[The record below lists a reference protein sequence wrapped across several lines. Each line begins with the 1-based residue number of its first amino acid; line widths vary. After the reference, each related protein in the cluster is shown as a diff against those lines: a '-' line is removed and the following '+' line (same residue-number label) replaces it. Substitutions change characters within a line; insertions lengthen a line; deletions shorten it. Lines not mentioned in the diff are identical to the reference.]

1 MTTRPKKSKPLRGAI
16 KPRLHSPFLK
26 GKTRGGEVAELAER
40 IGQPLLDWQKLI
52 INDMCAVDKEDMFIR
67 KSSLLLIA
75 RQSGKSHLARMR
87 CLAGLFMFGEKDI
100 LIMSSNR
107 SMAMKSFNIMADI
120 IERNDFLR
128 AQLKDGD
135 IKKGIRRTNGDERI
149 ILASGAQL
157 EVAAATSDGARG
169 RTCDFL
175 WIDELREVSEPAM
188 DAAKSVTLARKNSQR
203 LFSSNAG
210 DAFSKVLNDLHDA
223 CLNKPPKSLGF
234 YEYSA
239 PDFCDI
245 WDRNAWAMA
254 NPSLGY
260 LITEEAL
267 EEAIGSSTMEAART
281 EQLCQWISSL
291 SCPFSTEVLENS
303 SDSTLEMS
311 VGAYTVFGF
320 DVSPSR
326 RNGSLVAGQLL
337 PDGRIGIGIMET
349 YSSQVAIDELK
360 MAASIKSWV
369 DLYKP
374 RLVCYDK
381 YTTQT
386 IADRLANSGVMV
398 EDVSGQQFYKAC
410 GDLLEGLTNLR
421 VVHNGS
427 NELIE
432 QFTNT
437 AAKINDSSW
446 RLIRRK
452 SAGDIS
458 APIGLAM
465 VVSKLMLPVPKPQIY
480 T

>member
-1 MTTRPKKSKPLRGAI
+1 MTTKPKKSKPLRGAI

-52 INDMCAVDKEDMFIR
+52 INDMCAVDKDDMFIR

-87 CLAGLFMFGEKDI
+87 CLAGLFVFGEKDI

-254 NPSLGY
+254 NPSLGW

-291 SCPFSTEVLENS
+291 TCPFSTEVLENS
-303 SDSTLEMS
+303 SDSTLEMT

-374 RLVCYDK
+374 RLVCFDK
-381 YTTQT
+381 YATQT

-427 NELIE
+427 KELIE

-437 AAKINDSSW
+437 AAKTNDSAW
-446 RLIRRK
+446 RIIKRK

-465 VVSKLMLPVPKPQIY
+465 VVSKLMLPQPKPQIY
-480 T
+480 G

>member
-1 MTTRPKKSKPLRGAI
+1 MTTKTRKPKKLVGDL
-16 KPRLHSPFLK
+16 KPRLHSPWLK
-26 GKTRGGEVAELAER
+26 GKTKGDQVAELAER
-40 IGQPLLDWQKLI
+40 IGQPLLGWQRLI
-52 INDMCAVDKEDMFIR
+52 LDDLCSVDKEDQFIR
-67 KSSLLLIA
+67 KTSLLLIA

-87 CLAGLFMFGEKDI
+87 ALAGLFMFGEKDI

-107 SMAMKSFNIMADI
+107 AMAMKSFNIMADI

-128 AQLKDGD
+128 VQLKDGD

-175 WIDELREVSEPAM
+175 WIDELREVSEAAM

-203 LFSSNAG
+203 LFTSNAG
-210 DAFSKVLNDLHDA
+210 DHFSKVLNDLHEA

-245 WDRNAWAMA
+245 WDRKAWAMA

-260 LITEEAL
+260 LIS
-267 EEAIGSSTMEAART
+267 EEAIEETIASSTMEAART
-281 EQLCQWISSL
+281 ETLCQWISSL

-303 SDSTLEMS
+303 SDSTLEMT

-337 PDGRIGIGIMET
+337 SDGRIGIGIMET

-374 RLVCYDK
+374 RLVCFDK
-381 YTTQT
+381 YATQT

-427 NELIE
+427 KELIE

-437 AAKINDSSW
+437 AAKTNDSAW
-446 RLIRRK
+446 RIIKRK

-465 VVSKLMLPVPKPQIY
+465 VVSKLMLPQPKPQIY
-480 T
+480 G

>member
-1 MTTRPKKSKPLRGAI
+1 MTDKPKRSKPLRGAI

-26 GKTRGGEVAELAER
+26 GKTKGDQVAALAEQ
-40 IGQPLLDWQKLI
+40 IGQPLLEWQKLI
-52 INDMCAVDKEDMFIR
+52 INDICSVDKEDLFIR

-87 CLAGLFMFGEKDI
+87 ALAGLFCFGEKDI

-128 AQLKDGD
+128 VQLKDGD

-203 LFSSNAG
+203 LFTSNAG
-210 DAFSKVLNDLHDA
+210 DHFSKVLNDLHDA

-245 WDRNAWAMA
+245 WDRKAWAMA

-260 LITEEAL
+260 LITEAAI
-267 EEAIGSSTMEAART
+267 EETIGSSTMEAART

-303 SDSTLEMS
+303 MDSTLEMS

-326 RNGSLVAGQLL
+326 RNGSLTAGQLL
-337 PDGRIGIGIMET
+337 PDGRIGIGILET
-349 YSSQVAIDELK
+349 YSSDTAIDELK

-369 DLYKP
+369 DLYRP
-374 RLVCYDK
+374 RLVLFDK
-381 YTTQT
+381 FATQT
-386 IADRLANSGVMV
+386 IADRLSQAGVMV
-398 EDVSGQQFYKAC
+398 ESVSGQQFYQAC
-410 GDLLEGLTNLR
+410 GDLLEGMTNRR
-421 VVHNGS
+421 VVWNGME
-427 NELIE
+427 ELLQ
-432 QFTNT
+432 QFQNT
-437 AAKINDSSW
+437 AAKTSDSMW
-446 RLIRRK
+446 RIIRRK

-465 VVSKLMLPVPKPQIY
+465 CVSKLMIPAPKPQIY
-480 T
+480 S

>member
-1 MTTRPKKSKPLRGAI
+1 MTVKPKKSKALRGAI

-26 GKTRGGEVAELAER
+26 GKTKGDQVAELAER

-52 INDMCAVDKEDMFIR
+52 INDMCAVDKDDMFIR
-67 KSSLLLIA
+67 KSNLLLIA

-87 CLAGLFMFGEKDI
+87 CLAGLFLFGEKDI

-149 ILASGAQL
+149 ILANGAQL

-169 RTCDFL
+169 RSCDYL
-175 WIDELREVSEPAM
+175 WIDELREVSEAAM

-203 LFSSNAG
+203 LFTSNAG

-291 SCPFSTEVLENS
+291 TCPFSTEVLENS

-437 AAKINDSSW
+437 AAKTNDSSW

-465 VVSKLMLPVPKPQIY
+465 VVSKLMIPQPKPAIY
-480 T
+480 S

>member
-1 MTTRPKKSKPLRGAI
+1 MTDKPKRSKPLRGAI

-26 GKTRGGEVAELAER
+26 GKTRGDQVAALAEQ

-52 INDMCAVDKEDMFIR
+52 INDMCAVDKENLFIR

-87 CLAGLFMFGEKDI
+87 ALAGLFCFGEKDI

-107 SMAMKSFNIMADI
+107 AMAMKSFNIMADI

-128 AQLKDGD
+128 VQLKDGD

-157 EVAAATSDGARG
+157 EVAAATSDGSRG

-175 WIDELREVSEPAM
+175 WIDELREVSEAAM

-203 LFSSNAG
+203 LFTSNAG
-210 DAFSKVLNDLHDA
+210 DAFSKVLNDLHEA

-245 WDRNAWAMA
+245 WDRSAWAMA
-254 NPSLGY
+254 NPSLGH
-260 LITEEAL
+260 LITESAI
-267 EEAIGSSTMEAART
+267 EETIGSSTMEAART

-303 SDSTLEMS
+303 IDSTLEMS

-326 RNGSLVAGQLL
+326 RNGSLVAGSLL
-337 PDGRIGIGIMET
+337 PDGRIGIGILET
-349 YSSQVAIDELK
+349 YSSDTAIDELK

-369 DLYKP
+369 DLYRP
-374 RLVCYDK
+374 RLVCFDK
-381 YTTQT
+381 FATQT
-386 IADRLANSGVMV
+386 IADRLSQSGVMV
-398 EDVSGQQFYKAC
+398 ESVSGQQFYQAC
-410 GDLLEGLTNLR
+410 GDLLEGMTNGR
-421 VVHNGS
+421 VIWNGME
-427 NELIE
+427 ELLQ
-432 QFTNT
+432 QFQNT
-437 AAKINDSSW
+437 AAKTNDSMW
-446 RLIRRK
+446 RIIRRK

-465 VVSKLMLPVPKPQIY
+465 CVSKLMIPAPKPQIY
-480 T
+480 S

>member
-1 MTTRPKKSKPLRGAI
+1 MAEQTKRKKTLRGAV

-26 GKTRGGEVAELAER
+26 GKTRGSEVAELAER
-40 IGQPLLDWQKLI
+40 IGQPLLEWQRLI
-52 INDMCAVDKEDMFIR
+52 IDDMCSVDSKGMYIR

-87 CLAGLFMFGEKDI
+87 CLAGLFVFGEKDI

-149 ILASGAQL
+149 ILANGAQL

-188 DAAKSVTLARKNSQR
+188 DAAKSVTLARMNSQR
-203 LFSSNAG
+203 LFTSNAG

-260 LITEEAL
+260 LISEEAI
-267 EEAIGSSTMEAART
+267 EETIGSSTMEAART

-291 SCPFSTEVLENS
+291 TCPFSTEVLENS

-326 RNGSLVAGQLL
+326 RNASLVAGQLL
-337 PDGRIGIGIMET
+337 PDGRIGIGILET

-369 DLYKP
+369 DLYRP

-381 YTTQT
+381 YATQT
-386 IADRLANSGVMV
+386 IADRLAQSGVMV

-410 GDLLEGLTNLR
+410 GDLLEGMTNLR
-421 VVHNGS
+421 VVHNGQAD
-427 NELIE
+427 LIE

-437 AAKINDSSW
+437 AAKTNDSAW
-446 RLIRRK
+446 RIVKRK

-465 VVSKLMLPVPKPQIY
+465 VVSKLMLPAPKPQIY
-480 T
+480 S

>member
-1 MTTRPKKSKPLRGAI
+1 MTTKTKRSKKLVGNL

-26 GKTRGGEVAELAER
+26 GQSRGDEVAALADK
-40 IGQPLLDWQKLI
+40 IGQPLLAWQKLI
-52 INDMCAVDKEDMFIR
+52 LDDMCAIDKDAMFIR
-67 KSSLLLIA
+67 KTSLLLIA

-87 CLAGLFMFGEKDI
+87 CLAGLFCFGEKDI

-107 SMAMKSFNIMADI
+107 AMAMKSFNIMADI

-128 AQLKDGD
+128 VQLKDGD

-169 RTCDFL
+169 RSSDFL
-175 WIDELREVSEPAM
+175 WIDELREVSEAAM
-188 DAAKSVTLARKNSQR
+188 DAAKSVTLARINSQR
-203 LFSSNAG
+203 LFTSNAG
-210 DAFSKVLNDLHDA
+210 DAFSKVLNDLHDS
-223 CLNKPPKSLGF
+223 CKHYPPKSLGY

-239 PDFCDI
+239 PEFCDI
-245 WDRNAWAMA
+245 WDRKAWAMA

-260 LITEEAL
+260 LISEQAIEETIAT
-267 EEAIGSSTMEAART
+267 STPEAART
-281 EQLCQWISSL
+281 ETLCQWITSL

-303 SDSTLEMS
+303 SDNTLEMS

-337 PDGRIGIGIMET
+337 PDGRIGIGILET

-360 MAASIKSWV
+360 MAAAIKGWC
-369 DLYKP
+369 DIYRP
-374 RLVCYDK
+374 RLVCFDK
-381 YTTQT
+381 YATQT
-386 IADRLANSGVMV
+386 IADRLAQSGVMV

-410 GDLLEGLTNLR
+410 GDLLEGMTNLR
-421 VVHNGS
+421 VVHNGQK
-427 NELIE
+427 ELIE

-437 AAKINDSSW
+437 AAKQNDSAW
-446 RLIRRK
+446 RIIKRK

-465 VVSKLMLPVPKPQIY
+465 VVSKLMLPAPKPQIV

>member
-1 MTTRPKKSKPLRGAI
+1 
-16 KPRLHSPFLK
+16 LK
-26 GKTRGGEVAELAER
+26 GETKGTQVAELAER

-52 INDMCAVDKEDMFIR
+52 LNDMCTIDKKGMFIR
-67 KSSLLLIA
+67 KTNLLLIA

-107 SMAMKSFNIMADI
+107 GMAMKSFNIMADI
-120 IERNDFLR
+120 IERNDWMR

-149 ILASGAQL
+149 ILDSGAQL
-157 EVAAATSDGARG
+157 EVRAATSDGARG
-169 RTCDFL
+169 MTADFL
-175 WIDELREVSEPAM
+175 WIDELREVSTAAM
-188 DAAKSVTLARKNSQR
+188 DAAKSVTLARMNSQR
-203 LFSSNAG
+203 LFTSNAG
-210 DAFSKVLNDLHDA
+210 SAHSTELNNLHEA
-223 CLNKPPKSLGF
+223 CKNYPPKSLGY

-254 NPSLGY
+254 NPSMGY
-260 LITEEAL
+260 LISV
-267 EEAIGSSTMEAART
+267 EAIEETIASSTADAART
-281 EQLCQWISSL
+281 ESLCQWISAL
-291 SCPFSTEVLENS
+291 NCPFSTEVLENS
-303 SDSTLEMS
+303 SDSTLEMA

-337 PDGRIGIGIMET
+337 PDGRIGIGILET

-360 MAASIKSWV
+360 MAASIKAWC
-369 DLYKP
+369 DIYKP
-374 RLVCYDK
+374 RLVCFDK
-381 YTTQT
+381 YATQT
-386 IADRLANSGVMV
+386 IADRLSNAGVMT

-421 VVHNGS
+421 VVHNGQKT
-427 NELIE
+427 LIE
-432 QFTNT
+432 QFQNT
-437 AAKINDSSW
+437 AAKTNDSAW
-446 RLIRRK
+446 RIIKRR
-452 SAGDIS
+452 SSGDIS

-465 VVSKLMLPVPKPQIY
+465 VVSKLMIPQPKPQII

>member
-1 MTTRPKKSKPLRGAI
+1 MAVQTKRSKVLRGAV

-26 GKTRGGEVAELAER
+26 GKSRGDAVAELAER

-52 INDMCAVDKEDMFIR
+52 ITDMCAVDKEDLFIR

-87 CLAGLFMFGEKDI
+87 CLAGLFVFGEKDI

-128 AQLKDGD
+128 SQLKDGD

-157 EVAAATSDGARG
+157 EVAAATSDGSRG

-188 DAAKSVTLARKNSQR
+188 DAAKSVTLARRNSQR
-203 LFSSNAG
+203 LFTSNAG
-210 DAFSKVLNDLHDA
+210 DAFSKVLNDLHEA

-260 LITEEAL
+260 LITEAAI
-267 EEAIGSSTMEAART
+267 EEQIGSSTMEAART

-291 SCPFSTEVLENS
+291 SCPFSTTVLENS
-303 SDSTLEMS
+303 MDSTLEMS

-337 PDGRIGIGIMET
+337 PDGRIGIGILET
-349 YSSQVAIDELK
+349 YSSDTAIDELK

-369 DLYKP
+369 DLYRP
-374 RLVCYDK
+374 RLVLFDK
-381 YTTQT
+381 FATQT
-386 IADRLANSGVMV
+386 IADRLSQSGVMV
-398 EDVSGQQFYKAC
+398 ESVSGQQFYQAC
-410 GDLLEGLTNLR
+410 GDLLEGMTNKR
-421 VVHNGS
+421 VVWNGME
-427 NELIE
+427 ELLQ
-432 QFTNT
+432 QFQNT
-437 AAKINDSSW
+437 AAKTSDSMW
-446 RLIRRK
+446 RIIRRK

-465 VVSKLMLPVPKPQIY
+465 CVSKLMLPAPKPQIY
-480 T
+480 S

>member
-1 MTTRPKKSKPLRGAI
+1 MAEQTKRSKTLRGAV

-26 GKTRGGEVAELAER
+26 GKSRGAEVAELAER
-40 IGQPLLDWQKLI
+40 IGQPLLEWQKLI
-52 INDMCAVDKEDMFIR
+52 INDMCSVDKDGMFIR

-87 CLAGLFMFGEKDI
+87 CLAGLFVFGEKDI

-188 DAAKSVTLARKNSQR
+188 DAAKSVTLARMNSQR
-203 LFSSNAG
+203 LFTSNAG
-210 DAFSKVLNDLHDA
+210 DAFSKVLNDLHEA

-245 WDRNAWAMA
+245 WDRSAWAMA

-260 LITEEAL
+260 LISEEAI
-267 EEAIGSSTMEAART
+267 EETIGSSTMEAART

-291 SCPFSTEVLENS
+291 TCPFSTEVLENS

-326 RNGSLVAGQLL
+326 RNASLVAGQLL
-337 PDGRIGIGIMET
+337 PDGRIGIGILET

-369 DLYKP
+369 DLYRP

-381 YTTQT
+381 YATQT
-386 IADRLANSGVMV
+386 IADRLAQSGVMV

-410 GDLLEGLTNLR
+410 GDLLEGMINLR
-421 VVHNGS
+421 VVHNGMT
-427 NELIE
+427 ELIE

-437 AAKINDSSW
+437 AAKTNDSAW
-446 RLIRRK
+446 RIVKRK

-465 VVSKLMLPVPKPQIY
+465 VVSKLMLPAPKPQIY
-480 T
+480 S

>member
-1 MTTRPKKSKPLRGAI
+1 MADKPKRTKPLRGAV

-26 GKTRGGEVAELAER
+26 GKSRGQEVADLAER

-52 INDMCAVDKEDMFIR
+52 INDMCAVDKDGMFIR

-87 CLAGLFMFGEKDI
+87 CLAGLFVFGEKDI

-128 AQLKDGD
+128 AQLKEGD

-149 ILASGAQL
+149 ILANGAQL

-188 DAAKSVTLARKNSQR
+188 DAAKSVTLARMNSQR
-203 LFSSNAG
+203 LFTSNAG

-260 LITEEAL
+260 LISEEAI
-267 EEAIGSSTMEAART
+267 EETIGSSTMEAART

-291 SCPFSTEVLENS
+291 TCPFSTEVLENS

-326 RNGSLVAGQLL
+326 RNASLVAGQLL
-337 PDGRIGIGIMET
+337 PDGRIGIGILET

-360 MAASIKSWV
+360 MAASIKGWC
-369 DLYKP
+369 DIYKP
-374 RLVCYDK
+374 RLVCFDK
-381 YTTQT
+381 YATQT
-386 IADRLANSGVMV
+386 IADRLANSGVVV

-410 GDLLEGLTNLR
+410 GDLLEGLVNHR
-421 VVHNGS
+421 VVHNGQQS
-427 NELIE
+427 LI
-432 QFTNT
+432 QQMNNC
-437 AAKINDSSW
+437 AAKVNDSAW
-446 RLIRRK
+446 RIIKRK

-465 VVSKLMLPVPKPQIY
+465 VVSKLMIPQPKPQIY